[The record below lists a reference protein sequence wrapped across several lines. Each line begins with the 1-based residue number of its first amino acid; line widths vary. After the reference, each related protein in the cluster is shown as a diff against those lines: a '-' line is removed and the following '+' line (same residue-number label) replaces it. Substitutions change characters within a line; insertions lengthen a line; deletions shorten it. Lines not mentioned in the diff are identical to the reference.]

1 MKDESYLYNINYP
14 EYEEALCAIEA
25 RALFR
30 TLPNGKVFFSDVAID
45 PSVSPYIKNRL
56 EIRHKAPT
64 FDELLLHLEQD
75 ENTTTNSVIKYIKLV
90 SGDPYA
96 ANRKALY
103 KELCGKF
110 KASEGDASPRL
121 TYGITFH
128 EGFWYFGELL
138 RNNGLWRE
146 HNKRPHT
153 YSNSLKINMAKVLI
167 NIAGQGDI
175 SKRVIDPCCGA
186 GTVLLEG
193 CFAGYSM
200 TGSDINEKMARSAA
214 GNLEHF
220 GYAASVSRQAIQD
233 IAGHYDASIVDLP
246 YGLCSK
252 TTRAEQCG
260 IIKNA
265 KRISD
270 RAVIVSSEDIADLLF
285 EAQLEI
291 IDACKVTKSVNKQ
304 FTRFIWVCE

>member
-1 MKDESYLYNINYP
+1 MKNESYLYNLNYP
-14 EYEEALCAIEA
+14 EYEDTLCAIEA
-25 RALFR
+25 RALFK
-30 TLPNGKVFFSDVAID
+30 TSPKEKVFFSDIAID
-45 PSVSPYIKNRL
+45 PSISPYIKNRL
-56 EIRHKAPT
+56 EIRHKTAT
-64 FDELLLHLEQD
+64 FDEMLLQLEQD

-103 KELCGKF
+103 KDLSGKF
-110 KASEGDASPRL
+110 KAPEGTESPQS

-167 NIAGQGDI
+167 NIAGKGDV
-175 SKRVIDPCCGA
+175 SKSIVDPCCGA

-193 CFAGYSM
+193 CFDGYNM
-200 TGSDINEKMARSAA
+200 TGSDINKKMARSAVR
-214 GNLEHF
+214 NLKHF
-220 GYAASVSRQAIQD
+220 GYEASVSQQAIQD
-233 IAGHYDASIVDLP
+233 IAGYYDASIVDLP

-252 TTRAEQCG
+252 TTRAAQCD

-265 KRISD
+265 KRISA
-270 RAVIVSSEDIADLLF
+270 RTVIVSSEDIADLLADTQF
-285 EAQLEI
+285 EI
-291 IDACKVTKSVNKQ
+291 IDTCKVLKSVNKQ

>member
-1 MKDESYLYNINYP
+1 MKDKTYLYNLNYP
-14 EYEEALCAIEA
+14 EYEDALCAIEA
-25 RALFR
+25 RALFK
-30 TLPNGKVFFSDVAID
+30 TSPKEKVFFSDVAVD
-45 PSVSPYIKNRL
+45 PSISPYIKNRL
-56 EIRHKAPT
+56 QIRHKTPT
-64 FDELLLHLEQD
+64 FDELLLQLEQD
-75 ENTTTNSVIKYIKLV
+75 ENTTTNSVIKYLKFV

-110 KASEGDASPRL
+110 KAPVGDESPQM

-153 YSNSLKINMAKVLI
+153 YSNSLKQNMAKVLI
-167 NIAGQGDI
+167 NTAGQGDVSMSI
-175 SKRVIDPCCGA
+175 IDPCCGA

-193 CFAGYSM
+193 CFAGYNM

-214 GNLEHF
+214 RNLNHF
-220 GYAASVSRQAIQD
+220 GYTASVSRRAIQD
-233 IAGHYDASIVDLP
+233 IAGYYDASIVDLP

-252 TTRAEQCG
+252 TTRAAQCD

-265 KRISD
+265 KRISA
-270 RAVIVSSEDIADLLF
+270 RAVIVSSEDIADLIS
-285 EAQLEI
+285 EASLEV
-291 IDACKVTKSVNKQ
+291 IDACIVKKSVNKE
-304 FTRFIWVCE
+304 FTRFIWVCK